1 MYNDMDFDVAV
12 NDISNQMVV
21 IRDPELALTIEK
33 WVLKLTAENRGAN
46 ELKYLQLL
54 QYMMAQGRINGPFAR
69 DPPPG
74 PLVSLSRYVNPC
86 SGHSRNSG
94 GVECWQTSNCSRAAQ
109 TRYEDEDSDYYNEDF
124 EDQMDNDANND
135 ETTVNYDVRDAIGDS
150 QNKDGELQAPRLEEI
165 GEDDGVQIKRD
176 GHLAG
181 GGGGECH
188 GGGEKN
194 AQKKNPFAKLCNPC
208 LDNFGQHLLKKRP
221 EPMDAAYRELLG
233 DCALPIFTEAEQKTV
248 GPELLRVLENVD
260 DSTTL
265 QEFYFQVSLYTC
277 DRGALMM
284 KLSDGMV
291 DDFRTFVSD
300 VFESRTEHISDGLA
314 KEQMAL
320 CEKYAYLYDRTLNRA
335 TVALDFLREAMPVFS
350 WHKYQAE
357 PDEYLKRM
365 IMRRTAVVAAS
376 SAGAMSTAADGDGR
390 PAAARA
396 TGPVTDDDIAAAAAA
411 DDDDDGAQQSVIKKL
426 LYRLNWLRSEVSRV
440 DCEGQRLYEQHSEL
454 TTSLADFNRRL
465 SDTQCRSAGD
475 IDRHKNELTVLRQ
488 RSADQTAIIDRLMET
503 IQLTM
508 QDKHPSS
515 SC

>member
-21 IRDPELALTIEK
+21 IHDPELALTIEK

-54 QYMMAQGRINGPFAR
+54 QYMMAQGRINGPFVK

-86 SGHSRNSG
+86 SGHGRYSG
-94 GVECWQTSNCSRAAQ
+94 GPECWQTSNCSRGAQ
-109 TRYEDEDSDYYNEDF
+109 TRYEEDDGDYEYEDI
-124 EDQMDNDANND
+124 ENQMNND
-135 ETTVNYDVRDAIGDS
+135 ETTVDHDAVGDS
-150 QNKDGELQAPRLEEI
+150 QDNDGELQVPRS
-165 GEDDGVQIKRD
+165 EDVSLNDGGVQAKRD

-181 GGGGECH
+181 GGGGECRS
-188 GGGEKN
+188 GGEKS
-194 AQKKNPFAKLCNPC
+194 APKKNPFAKLCNPC

-221 EPMDAAYRELLG
+221 GPMDAAYRDLLG
-233 DCALPIFTEAEQKTV
+233 DCVLPVFTEAEQKTV
-248 GPELLRVLENVD
+248 GPELLRVLEDVD

-365 IMRRTAVVAAS
+365 IMRRAAIVAAS
-376 SAGAMSTAADGDGR
+376 SGVMSTAADGDGR
-390 PAAARA
+390 PAARA
-396 TGPVTDDDIAAAAAA
+396 TAPVTDDDIAAAAAV
-411 DDDDDGAQQSVIKKL
+411 DDDDGAQQSAIKKL
-426 LYRLNWLRSEVSRV
+426 LYRLNWLRTEVSRV

-508 QDKHPSS
+508 QDKQPTSA
-515 SC
+515 C

>member
-12 NDISNQMVV
+12 NDISNQIVG

-54 QYMMAQGRINGPFAR
+54 QYMMAQGRINGPFAK

-86 SGHSRNSG
+86 SGHGRNSG

-109 TRYEDEDSDYYNEDF
+109 TKYEDGDDEFEYGEDY
-124 EDQMDNDANND
+124 EDQLDNE
-135 ETTVNYDVRDAIGDS
+135 ETTVNLDDRDDVGDS
-150 QNKDGELQAPRLEEI
+150 HNTDGGELPRPEKI
-165 GEDDGVQIKRD
+165 GVEDGVQEKRD

-181 GGGGECH
+181 GGGGECR
-188 GGGEKN
+188 GGGERS
-194 AQKKNPFAKLCNPC
+194 APKKNPFAKLCNPC

-221 EPMDAAYRELLG
+221 GPMDAAYRELLG
-233 DCALPIFTEAEQKTV
+233 DCALPVITESEQKTV
-248 GPELLRVLENVD
+248 GPELLQVLENVD

-277 DRGALMM
+277 DRAELMM
-284 KLSDGMV
+284 KLSDSMV

-350 WHKYQAE
+350 WHKYQSE

-365 IMRRTAVVAAS
+365 IMRRTAV
-376 SAGAMSTAADGDGR
+376 AGAMTAAEGGDGR
-390 PAAARA
+390 PAGRA
-396 TGPVTDDDIAAAAAA
+396 SGPVA
-411 DDDDDGAQQSVIKKL
+411 DDDNAATATADEDDGAQQSAIKKL
-426 LYRLNWLRSEVSRV
+426 LYRLNWLRTEVSRV

-465 SDTQCRSAGD
+465 SDTQCRAAGD

-508 QDKHPSS
+508 QDKQPTSG
-515 SC
+515 C